1 MGGVFHMQV
10 SRHQHLRGVFQGLA
24 AAALFGLSTPLAKIL
39 VGQISPLLLAG
50 MLYAGSGIGLS
61 IWMLI
66 RRVAGRPSAET
77 SLARTDLPWL
87 AGAVAFGGVLAPIL
101 LMVGLSSM
109 DGATSS
115 LLLNLEAVL
124 TALIAWVV
132 FRENFDRRIALGML
146 AIVAGGV
153 LLAWRPHA
161 GAMIPLGAA
170 AIAGACLCWGIDN
183 NLTRA
188 VSGGDPVQIAAIKGV
203 VAGVINIAAALL
215 VGHRFP
221 GVLVTLATGIVGF
234 VGYGLSLV
242 LFVLALR
249 SLGTARTGAYFSTA
263 PFLGAGV
270 SLVLFAEQ
278 PSLLFWC
285 AGALMAVGIWLHLA
299 ERHEHVHVHETMTH
313 DHRHVHDEHHQHE
326 HDFPWDGKGPHAHP
340 HRHAPLVHSH
350 AHYPD
355 LHHRHGNDHGPG
367 KGG

>member
-1 MGGVFHMQV
+1 
-10 SRHQHLRGVFQGLA
+10 
-24 AAALFGLSTPLAKIL
+24 
-39 VGQISPLLLAG
+39 
-50 MLYAGSGIGLS
+50 
-61 IWMLI
+61 
-66 RRVAGRPSAET
+66 
-77 SLARTDLPWL
+77 
-87 AGAVAFGGVLAPIL
+87 
-101 LMVGLSSM
+101 
-109 DGATSS
+109 
-115 LLLNLEAVL
+115 
-124 TALIAWVV
+124 
-132 FRENFDRRIALGML
+132 
-146 AIVAGGV
+146 
-153 LLAWRPHA
+153 
-161 GAMIPLGAA
+161 
-170 AIAGACLCWGIDN
+170 
-183 NLTRA
+183 
-188 VSGGDPVQIAAIKGV
+188 
-203 VAGVINIAAALL
+203 
-215 VGHRFP
+215 
-221 GVLVTLATGIVGF
+221 VLVTLATGIVGF

-285 AGALMAVGIWLHLA
+285 AGALMAVGVWLHLA

-326 HDFPWDGKGPHAHP
+326 HDFPWDGKEPHAHP